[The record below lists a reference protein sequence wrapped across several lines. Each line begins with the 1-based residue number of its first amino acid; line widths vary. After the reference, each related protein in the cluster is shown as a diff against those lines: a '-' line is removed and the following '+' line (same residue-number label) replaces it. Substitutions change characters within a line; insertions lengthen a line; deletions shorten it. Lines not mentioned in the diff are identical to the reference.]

1 MSDSRYKKYKDCNL
15 QELEQIVEDLENM
28 SIAALKS
35 KKIPIRICILDAV
48 KEANLEIEKRL
59 KK

>member
-1 MSDSRYKKYKDCNL
+1 MKTHKKKYKDCSL
-15 QELEQIVEDLENM
+15 DELEEQVTNLENM

-35 KKIPIRICILDAV
+35 KKKTLRHSILKSV
-48 KEANLEIEKRL
+48 LQIKKIIEKRL

>member
-1 MSDSRYKKYKDCNL
+1 MKTHKKKYEDCSL
-15 QELEQIVEDLENM
+15 DELEEQVTNLENM

-35 KKIPIRICILDAV
+35 KKKTLRHSILKSV
-48 KEANLEIEKRL
+48 LQIKKIIEKRL

>member
-1 MSDSRYKKYKDCNL
+1 MKTHNKKYKDCSL
-15 QELEQIVEDLENM
+15 DELEEQVTNLENM

-35 KKIPIRICILDAV
+35 KKKTLRYSILKSV
-48 KEANLEIEKRL
+48 LQIKKIIEKRL

>member
-35 KKIPIRICILDAV
+35 KKIPIRKSILDAV
-48 KEANLEIEKRL
+48 KEAKLVIEKRL